1 VKAKPSLEV
10 MDMLSKLLLKCPSDG
25 VMDSVYLEMAEDLTI
40 MLNYRNV
47 EVVQEKYVSFLFN
60 VDAVMDYIR
69 ENKTDTSYVVDD
81 ILCYDLISFTVG
93 LKYYI
98 FDSAPSTKAA
108 RQFYVEEKD
117 QVLNSKMNSEESEW
131 YDKDGNISK
140 GPTLQ
145 TGFNPGEL

>member
-1 VKAKPSLEV
+1 MRQKPSLEV

-25 VMDSVYLEMAEDLTI
+25 VMDSIYLEMSEDLTI
-40 MLNYRNV
+40 MLNYRNI
-47 EVVQEKYVSFLFN
+47 EVVQEKYISFLFN

-69 ENKTDTSYVVDD
+69 ENKTDTSYIVDD
-81 ILCYDLISFTVG
+81 ILCFDLITFAVG

-108 RQFYVEEKD
+108 RQFYEKEKD
-117 QVLNSKMNSEESEW
+117 QVLDSKINV
-131 YDKDGNISK
+131 